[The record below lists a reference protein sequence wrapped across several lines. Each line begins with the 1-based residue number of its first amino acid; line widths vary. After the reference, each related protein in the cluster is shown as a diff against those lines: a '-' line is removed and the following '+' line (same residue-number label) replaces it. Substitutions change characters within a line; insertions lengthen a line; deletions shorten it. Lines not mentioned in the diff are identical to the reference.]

1 MSEIKIVSV
10 SEETNAWT
18 RKGIATYK
26 GKDFYYKFAY
36 AEGEGYEVI
45 AIDPEGKWTRE
56 EMEEFQEWQESQP
69 DLPGLL
75 DDLTFEIV

>member
-10 SEETNAWT
+10 REETNAWT
-18 RKGIATYK
+18 RKGTATYK

-45 AIDPEGKWTRE
+45 AISPEGKWTEE
-56 EMEEFQEWQESQP
+56 EMEEFQEWQESQE
-69 DLPGLL
+69 DFAGLL
-75 DDLTFEIV
+75 DDLTFESV